1 MHSTKSTTNYL
12 YVKVLYQTYEIAQKV
27 ILTVNFPLVPLSVSA
42 ASKALFSIM
51 KYYYIHHQA
60 VSTLTLELVKFYDME
75 NYLKIK

>member
-51 KYYYIHHQA
+51 KYYYIHQA